1 MGDVRSPFGVAV
13 CFPFL
18 VRELP
23 VFLLAD
29 RIRHCH
35 SPLRAARGQSNR
47 ADVPPPPPTP
57 PPRRPPPPPP
67 PPPPPRRARPSPPL
81 QAPPPP
87 SPPPRPP
94 PPPTP
99 PPLQAPPPPS
109 PPSPIPPSGRCR
121 SANHQPTCS
130 IPGRNRRRGCR

>member
-47 ADVPPPPPTP
+47 ADVPPPPPAP
-57 PPRRPPPPPP
+57 PPPPPAPPPAPPPTPPPPPP
-67 PPPPPRRARPSPPL
+67 PPPSPV
-81 QAPPPP
+81 
-87 SPPPRPP
+87 
-94 PPPTP
+94 
-99 PPLQAPPPPS
+99 
-109 PPSPIPPSGRCR
+109 PPSGRCR

>member
-47 ADVPPPPPTP
+47 ADVPPPPPP
-57 PPRRPPPPPP
+57 
-67 PPPPPRRARPSPPL
+67 
-81 QAPPPP
+81 
-87 SPPPRPP
+87 PP

-99 PPLQAPPPPS
+99 PPP